1 MTQNYLYEDGIDE
14 MDEDDFSEE
23 EELDYDLEYDEEEY

>member
-1 MTQNYLYEDGIDE
+1 MTQNYIYEDEI
-14 MDEDDFSEE
+14 DEDDFSEE

>member
-1 MTQNYLYEDGIDE
+1 MTQNYLYEDEI
-14 MDEDDFSEE
+14 DEDDFSEE